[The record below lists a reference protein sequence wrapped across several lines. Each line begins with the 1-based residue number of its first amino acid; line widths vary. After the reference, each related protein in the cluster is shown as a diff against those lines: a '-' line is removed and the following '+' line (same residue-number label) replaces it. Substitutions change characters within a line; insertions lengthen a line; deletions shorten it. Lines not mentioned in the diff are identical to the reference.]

1 MWWGLVG
8 NFSCVIMRDHSLGV
22 VVSAW
27 DACSSHLISLRRS
40 FELKGAEQKDG
51 STGVLSDIMIGE
63 LTLESL
69 FSLDFY
75 YVRKLYYS
83 SNFYKNLGT
92 MFFI

>member
-1 MWWGLVG
+1 MWWG
-8 NFSCVIMRDHSLGV
+8 NFSCVIMRDRSLGV
-22 VVSAW
+22 IVSAW
-27 DACSSHLISLRRS
+27 DAWSSHLISLRRS

-69 FSLDFY
+69 FSLDFHY
-75 YVRKLYYS
+75 IRKLYYS